1 MATSLLVWAR
11 GRKKSFGYAINGLSA
26 LYRETNARIHA
37 VATALVVAFG
47 AVLGLSSLDW
57 TLLAIA
63 ATVVWVAEALNT
75 ALEALSDAAV
85 PEYSPHIAIAKDVA
99 AGAVLLAS
107 LGAVA
112 VGLLVFVPHLSVR
125 LGFPG

>member
-1 MATSLLVWAR
+1 MDCAR
-11 GRKKSFGYAINGLSA
+11 CIAKPTRGFTRWPPRACSI
-26 LYRETNARIHA
+26 
-37 VATALVVAFG
+37 G
-47 AVLGLSSLDW
+47 ASLGLRPLEW

-75 ALEALSDAAV
+75 ALEALSDATV
-85 PEYSPHIAIAKDVA
+85 PEHSPHIAVAKDVA

-112 VGLLVFVPHLSVR
+112 VGLLVFVPHLTARIGAFSW
-125 LGFPG
+125 

>member
-1 MATSLLVWAR
+1 MATSLLAWVV
-11 GRKKSFGYAINGLSA
+11 GRKRSFGYAINGLCT

-37 VATALVVAFG
+37 VASGLVFALG
-47 AVLGLSSLDW
+47 AVLGLRPLEW

-75 ALEALSDAAV
+75 ALEALSDATV
-85 PEYSPHIAIAKDVA
+85 PEHNPHIAVAKDVA

-107 LGAVA
+107 LGAIA
-112 VGLLVFVPHLSVR
+112 VGLLVFVPHLAAR
-125 LGFPG
+125 LGV

>member
-1 MATSLLVWAR
+1 MATLLTWIV
-11 GRKKSFGYAINGLSA
+11 GRKRSFGYAINGLCT

-37 VATALVVAFG
+37 AATVCVFAIG
-47 AVLGLSSLDW
+47 ASLGLRPLEW

-75 ALEALSDAAV
+75 ALEALSDATV
-85 PEYSPHIAIAKDVA
+85 PEHSPHIAVAKDVA

-112 VGLLVFVPHLSVR
+112 VGLLVFVPHLTARFGAPSW
-125 LGFPG
+125 